1 MHFMASKSRAFR
13 DAVRRLQHL
22 DRGGTQPMNAID
34 LLETQHRDIDTLF
47 ERLQQAK
54 GVDRQPLFNDVAD
67 LLAIHASIEEL
78 HFYPA
83 VNEADTEKILQRSLA
98 EHLGVKRKL
107 AACMVESI
115 ASDEFLAKLRALAD
129 DVQHHVHEE
138 RTELFPKVLELMNP
152 DQLEALG
159 QEMTSTMAQLQEGH
173 PRFDVPLQ
181 TIAPMPLTPPLP
193 AQTRIGSRLI
203 PRIGRL
209 LALPLQVL
217 GALQSVRRAGEGFVR
232 GLRRGLEKQTKRHA

>member
-1 MHFMASKSRAFR
+1 
-13 DAVRRLQHL
+13 
-22 DRGGTQPMNAID
+22 MNAID

-54 GVDRQPLFNDVAD
+54 GADRQPLFNDVAD

-83 VNEADTEKILQRSLA
+83 VNEADTKQILKRSLE

-115 ASDEFLAKLRALAD
+115 ATDAFLSKLRALAAE
-129 DVQHHVHEE
+129 VQHHVQEE
-138 RTELFPKVLELMNP
+138 RTELFPKVQQMMNA

-159 QEMTSTMAQLQEGH
+159 QEMTSTMAQLQEGN
-173 PRFDVPLQ
+173 PRYDVPLQ
-181 TIAPMPLTPPLP
+181 TLAPMPLTDPLP
-193 AQTRIGSRLI
+193 TQTRLGSKII
-203 PRIGRL
+203 PHIGRL
-209 LALPLQVL
+209 LALPLQVF
-217 GALQSVRRAGEGFVR
+217 GVLQSVRRAGEGFVR
-232 GLRRGLEKQTKRHA
+232 GLRRGLDKPSKRHA